1 MAVNR
6 VLPNE
11 LQVED
16 DEYIEMEVSSYSNF
30 FCNSSI
36 SSQPPHF
43 PIEFEFQMSWSSMET
58 EPTTSPADELFY
70 KGKLLPL
77 HLPPRLHMVEKLLQN
92 STSSVYEDFYTTP
105 LTTTATTTPYESCNV
120 SPSESCRISR
130 ELNPEECS
138 FEYSTEALSGRCNG
152 ENHRKKSSSIGSKLK
167 SYRAYLNSLFSISG
181 CSSESCS
188 AAKVADEGSIL
199 RLRAKERLDRSMMMK
214 ATKKAPFGQIHHR
227 RSFSLAV
234 KRQHYTDKSS
244 SSNSTS
250 SSGSSSCPSSNGTQ
264 NLRFLKRSIS
274 VNVEVESPIQGA
286 IAHCKQSQLI
296 RSEPV
301 GPDAPTLSNRTLLPA
316 PMISDTDDM
325 QSTLKV

>member
-1 MAVNR
+1 MGGTWL
-6 VLPNE
+6 LPND
-11 LQVED
+11 LLVED

-36 SSQPPHF
+36 
-43 PIEFEFQMSWSSMET
+43 EFEFQMSSSSMET

-77 HLPPRLHMVEKLLQN
+77 HLPPRLQMVENLLQN
-92 STSSVYEDFYTTP
+92 STSSVYEDFYATP
-105 LTTTATTTPYESCNV
+105 LTITAATTPFESSNV
-120 SPSESCRISR
+120 SPSESRRISR
-130 ELNPEECS
+130 KLNPDERS
-138 FEYSTEALSGRCNG
+138 FEYSTG
-152 ENHRKKSSSIGSKLK
+152 ENHRKKPSSIGSKLK
-167 SYRAYLNSLFSISG
+167 GYRTYLKSLFSISG

-199 RLRAKERLDRSMMMK
+199 RAKERLDRSMMK
-214 ATKKAPFGQIHHR
+214 KPTKKAPFGQIRHR

-234 KRQHYTDKSS
+234 KRQRYTNKSWS
-244 SSNSTS
+244 CSTS
-250 SSGSSSCPSSNGTQ
+250 SSGSSSSPSSNGVQ
-264 NLRFLKRSIS
+264 NLRFLKRSSS

-301 GPDAPTLSNRTLLPA
+301 GPDAPTQSNRTLLPA
-316 PMISDTDDM
+316 PTISETHDM
-325 QSTLKV
+325 QSTLKVL